1 MDFTQDES
9 CGKCPPC
16 WLGTKRLLEILT
28 RITRAE
34 GTEKDMETLEYLT
47 QNISAASLC
56 ALGQGS
62 VNPVVTTMR
71 HFRNEYEAHI
81 RDKFCPS
88 GVCKGMF
95 HYEIL
100 AEACNGCGACRLKCA
115 DKVIKGE
122 KKVVHE
128 IDLTNCIVCGDCYKV
143 CKFEAVAIRPGPTPK
158 SKLPEYGTFKKDSHH
173 GDHQ

>member
-1 MDFTQDES
+1 MDEDNCMLDVAKFFLSFTQSES

-47 QNISAASLC
+47 QNISTASLC

-71 HFRNEYEAHI
+71 HFRDEYEAHI
-81 RDKFCPS
+81 KDKKCPA
-88 GVCKGMF
+88 GVCKALIRYQIISDKCPNCGRCVKVCPQQAITPQGKKKPV
-95 HYEIL
+95 IL
-100 AEACNGCGACRLKCA
+100 DESKCIKCGACFDTCNLA
-115 DKVIKGE
+115 AIKIESGQ
-122 KKVVHE
+122 K
-128 IDLTNCIVCGDCYKV
+128 
-143 CKFEAVAIRPGPTPK
+143 
-158 SKLPEYGTFKKDSHH
+158 
-173 GDHQ
+173 